1 MTGTHKKTWGL
12 LLILLITI
20 SWLPAPPCSE
30 EKPLF
35 SIPPQLD
42 LFSLQHTATPE
53 TSDLPRVIQESHP
66 LTRKIQPLML
76 PVPDGVWRTVDPGGS
91 GGTLDFV
98 MHPADGTLMASSDMG
113 RSLLRC
119 TDWQN
124 GFEPVAPPGHPTLDV
139 LVPHPRQQGTWY
151 AGFDSPDGRGLFKST
166 DNGGN
171 WNLIHSSSAIARN
184 TAYALVIDTGA
195 GDTLIWGIKNQ
206 GLMISQDSGKQF
218 TDFSQGLDIKNL
230 YGFSQNQSARNILLT
245 AETGSQTLIFLATKA
260 GIYRR
265 SLPPDDTAHGWERI
279 LELPAEPFNCLAHD
293 RVKKWVWA
301 ATRSGRLFKGDLM
314 TGRWEEMA
322 FSTAS
327 PAPPSITLL
336 QTHPK
341 KPGHLWCF
349 SHGRAGLF
357 HSSDQGKTWQWLTRN
372 FLTHTTTYQGNV
384 PKDFRHRHKF
394 TRDYFFIHPDNPDRL
409 ILGDM
414 YQSRDGGSTWQFF
427 ATRYLPDRHAFQGNG
442 LALLTAYR
450 AFWDQTNPNRV
461 YLGFSDTGLMRT
473 DDRGVSVIPLWSS
486 QYPDLYSLAYWST
499 QMLDTSG
506 SCMAFAADPEFA
518 ATQFYGMSGKG
529 GKNSANG
536 MLFTTSNGSHWEP
549 VFPEQSGLP
558 GGMITDLVIMEG
570 NGYGRRTLYA
580 VINTL
585 DRDRPVS
592 GIFLSND
599 SGRTFDR
606 LADNQTSALGFPLM
620 NLDICREHPEVLY
633 AAASS
638 EGGKRPAR
646 QLQKTLGT
654 TLPDGGVFRSDDAG
668 RTWIRTG
675 GPELAGAVQVA
686 VHPHDPDI
694 AYAAVVPGQ
703 GESDEET
710 FVKRGGIL
718 KTHDGGK
725 TWNHV
730 LDFSSPVPG
739 LGVIDART
747 PTSVAVNPVLPE
759 IVYASVDRAGVFR
772 TMDSGTTWDRVD
784 WDGLRRFQA
793 TYHTLSINPH
803 DPAEFYLALF
813 GNAFL
818 AYRDPDAAT
827 AIARK
832 IGASSLVPNGDFE
845 KIRINGTPAHW
856 TWNNLDHPGPDGSP
870 ILAIVPA
877 PQKKGRALQVKMSAT
892 TYQNPG
898 FTGDSQGPITFLST
912 RISPWAMSLVRGN
925 AIRISY
931 DILAT
936 RMKGPDLPI
945 LSLVETSG
953 SNQRLI
959 AELPAALAYTR
970 TPYEKTDI
978 KKGHP
983 LAGKWMTVT
992 TTTSVS
998 PQANALKL
1006 VLHTTAE
1013 NKKTMLYID
1022 NITITILDKTHD
1034 W

>member
-1 MTGTHKKTWGL
+1 MTGIHKKPC
-12 LLILLITI
+12 ILLFFLII
-20 SWLPAPPCSE
+20 SMTWLQAPPCFGD
-30 EKPLF
+30 KPMF
-35 SIPPQLD
+35 PI
-42 LFSLQHTATPE
+42 
-53 TSDLPRVIQESHP
+53 
-66 LTRKIQPLML
+66 PLML

-98 MHPADGTLMASSDMG
+98 MHPADGTLLASSDMG

-151 AGFDSPDGRGLFKST
+151 AGFDSPDGRGLFKSR
-166 DNGGN
+166 DNGGT
-171 WNLIHSSSAIARN
+171 WNLVHSSSAIARN

-206 GLMISQDSGKQF
+206 GLVISRDSGKQF
-218 TDFSQGLDIKNL
+218 ADFSKGLDVKNL
-230 YGFSQNQSARNILLT
+230 YGFSKNLSARNLILA
-245 AETGSQTLIFLATKA
+245 AETNNQTLVFLASGT
-260 GIYRR
+260 GLFQR
-265 SLPPDDTAHGWERI
+265 SLHPDAADQAWKKI
-279 LELPAEPFNCLAHD
+279 PDLPAEPITCLAHD
-293 RVKKWVWA
+293 RVKKWIWA
-301 ATRSGRLFKGDLM
+301 ATRSGKLFKNDLVSGKWDQVPY
-314 TGRWEEMA
+314 T
-322 FSTAS
+322 TAS
-327 PAPPSITLL
+327 PAPPDITLL

-372 FLTHTTTYQGNV
+372 FLTDTETYQGNV
-384 PKDFRHRHKF
+384 PKDFRHKHKF
-394 TRDYFFIHPDNPDRL
+394 TRDYFFIHPGNPDHL

-414 YQSRDGGSTWQFF
+414 YQSMDGGNTWQFF
-427 ATRYLPDRHAFQGNG
+427 AARYLPDRHAWQGKG
-442 LALLTAYR
+442 LTLLTAYR

-473 DDRGVSVIPLWSS
+473 DDRGFSVTSLWSS
-486 QYPDLYSLAYWST
+486 QYPDLSPLAYWST

-518 ATQFYGMSGKG
+518 TTQFYGMSGKG

-536 MLFTTSNGSHWEP
+536 MLFTTTTDGRHWEP

-558 GGMITDLVIMEG
+558 GGMITDLVIMDG

-580 VINTL
+580 VTNTL

-592 GIFLSND
+592 GIYFSKD
-599 SGRTFDR
+599 SGRTFER
-606 LADNQTSALGFPLM
+606 LADNLTSPLGFPLM
-620 NLDICREHPEVLY
+620 NLEACRDHPDVLY
-633 AAASS
+633 AAAGS

-646 QLQKTLGT
+646 QLQKSLDTP
-654 TLPDGGVFRSDDAG
+654 LPDGGVFRSDDAG
-668 RTWIRTG
+668 HTWIRTG

-694 AYAAVVPGQ
+694 AYAAVVPGR
-703 GESDEET
+703 GKSNAEAH
-710 FVKRGGIL
+710 VKRGGIL
-718 KTHDGGK
+718 KTLDGGR

-739 LGVIDART
+739 LGVIDAGA
-747 PTSVAVNPVLPE
+747 PTSVAINPVLPD
-759 IVYASVDRAGVFR
+759 IVYAAVDRAGVFR
-772 TMDSGTTWDRVD
+772 TMDSGTTWHRVD
-784 WDGLRRFQA
+784 WDRLKRFQA

-818 AYRDPDAAT
+818 AYRDPDT
-827 AIARK
+827 AKALARSA
-832 IGASSLVPNGDFE
+832 GHLPLVPNGDFE
-845 KIRINGTPAHW
+845 QIRNNGTPVHW

-870 ILAIVPA
+870 ILTIAPA
-877 PQKKGRALQVKMSAT
+877 PDRKGNALQANMSAA
-892 TYQNPG
+892 TYQNPA
-898 FTGDSQGPITFLST
+898 FTGGNQGPITFLST
-912 RISPWAMSLVRGN
+912 RMPPWAMSQVRGKT
-925 AIRISY
+925 IEISY
-931 DILAT
+931 DIHAT
-936 RMKGPDLPI
+936 RLKGPDLPI
-945 LSLVETSG
+945 LSLVETVG
-953 SNQRLI
+953 PNRKMI
-959 AELPAALAYTR
+959 AELPAVLAYTR
-970 TPYEKTDI
+970 TPYEKADI

-998 PQANALKL
+998 PRANALKL

-1022 NITITILDKTHD
+1022 NITITIADKAHGR
-1034 W
+1034 